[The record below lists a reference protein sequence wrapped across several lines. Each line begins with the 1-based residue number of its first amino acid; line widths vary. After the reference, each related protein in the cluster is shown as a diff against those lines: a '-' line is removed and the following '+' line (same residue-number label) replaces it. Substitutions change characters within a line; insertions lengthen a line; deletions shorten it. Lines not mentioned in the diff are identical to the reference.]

1 MNKSSNTC
9 LMINKFRE
17 QMGLGVLI
25 TSRHF
30 QSLIWS
36 HLLKREL
43 TAIGT
48 EKKNKREFYRTLQLA
63 KPNPNLRLWFVSC
76 SFSTC
81 RVSTRRHCDGRGL
94 SCLPQ
99 RESRKAGEAPSHTVI
114 LRVAVSFLVLFKIL
128 DQMTDRWPDLLS
140 RDGSAW
146 TATPAVTGVH
156 CGKHLLGCHMPVI

>member
-9 LMINKFRE
+9 LLINMFRE

-48 EKKNKREFYRTLQLA
+48 KKEKREFYRTLQLA
-63 KPNPNLRLWFVSC
+63 KPNPNLRLWVVSR

-81 RVSTRRHCDGRGL
+81 
-94 SCLPQ
+94 
-99 RESRKAGEAPSHTVI
+99 
-114 LRVAVSFLVLFKIL
+114 
-128 DQMTDRWPDLLS
+128 
-140 RDGSAW
+140 
-146 TATPAVTGVH
+146 
-156 CGKHLLGCHMPVI
+156 